1 MQASSDDG
9 DGPIT
14 GINVTP
20 LVDVTLVVLI
30 IMMATAPLIA
40 RRAIKVDVP
49 RTAHHDRTAT
59 DALTVA
65 LDAKRALT
73 LSGRG
78 VTRDQLIKQ
87 LSEAVRLS
95 PEQPVTVAADKSL
108 PYGEVTALLDDI
120 RAAGVHKVGLEVV
133 RK

>member
-1 MQASSDDG
+1 MAASTDDG

-30 IMMATAPLIA
+30 IMMATAPMIA

-49 RTAHHDRTAT
+49 RASHHERTAT
-59 DALTVA
+59 DALAVS
-65 LDAKRALT
+65 LDVKRALT
-73 LSGRG
+73 LSGKPITAEELRR
-78 VTRDQLIKQ
+78 TLAA
-87 LSEAVRLS
+87 AVARS

-120 RAAGVHKVGLEVV
+120 RAAGVRKVGLEVV

>member
-1 MQASSDDG
+1 VAASTDDG

-30 IMMATAPLIA
+30 IMMATAPMIA
-40 RRAIKVDVP
+40 RQAIKVDVP
-49 RTAHHDRTAT
+49 RASHHERTAT
-59 DALTVA
+59 DALSIS
-65 LDAKRALT
+65 LDGQRALR
-73 LSGRG
+73 LSGKLI
-78 VTRDQLIKQ
+78 TPEQLRRA
-87 LSEAVRLS
+87 LADAVARS
-95 PEQPVTVAADKSL
+95 PEQPVTVSADRAL

-120 RAAGVHKVGLEVV
+120 RGAGVRKVGLEVV

>member
-49 RTAHHDRTAT
+49 RAAHHDRTAT